1 MAKTAMETVQAAR
14 SESHISGHEIRHVLF
29 PDFFE
34 LHGDGVG
41 GDDPAIVGGIATFHG
56 QPVTVITTSRG
67 HSLKERM
74 QKHFGQPSP
83 CGYRKIVRL
92 AQQAAKFHRPILFF
106 VDTAGAY
113 PGKDAEENGQGQA
126 IAQDLLQIGQL
137 ATPII
142 SVLYGEGGSGGALA
156 LACGDEVW
164 MLENSMYSILSPEG
178 FASIMWKD
186 ASRAEDA
193 AEVMKLTPKDLLEQ
207 KVIEGIIAEP
217 ADHQEVL
224 ENIDQR
230 LQKELSSL
238 ENMTDKDLL
247 ARRYQRFR
255 KF

>member
-1 MAKTAMETVQAAR
+1 
-14 SESHISGHEIRHVLF
+14 
-29 PDFFE
+29 
-34 LHGDGVG
+34 
-41 GDDPAIVGGIATFHG
+41 
-56 QPVTVITTSRG
+56 
-67 HSLKERM
+67 
-74 QKHFGQPSP
+74 
-83 CGYRKIVRL
+83 
-92 AQQAAKFHRPILFF
+92 
-106 VDTAGAY
+106 
-113 PGKDAEENGQGQA
+113 
-126 IAQDLLQIGQL
+126 
-137 ATPII
+137 
-142 SVLYGEGGSGGALA
+142 
-156 LACGDEVW
+156 
-164 MLENSMYSILSPEG
+164 
-178 FASIMWKD
+178 MWKD